1 MVYHMALVA
10 TAVLL
15 DPHATLSDHLLHAVL
30 QLLHKEV
37 SDHGR
42 HLPHY
47 FSLFHMY
54 ASLGVP
60 ERTQLLKVSS
70 GNTGCLEGTFQ
81 HCNVL
86 SMGILNS
93 HLEHF

>member
-1 MVYHMALVA
+1 MKLNISVTIA
-10 TAVLL
+10 AVLL

-30 QLLHKEV
+30 LLLQKEV

-60 ERTQLLKVSS
+60 ERTQLLKVS
-70 GNTGCLEGTFQ
+70 CR
-81 HCNVL
+81 NVFVT
-86 SMGILNS
+86 M
-93 HLEHF
+93 

>member
-1 MVYHMALVA
+1 MSLSAA
-10 TAVLL
+10 AILL

-30 QLLHKEV
+30 LLLHKEV

-60 ERTQLLKVSS
+60 ERTQLLKVSFRNA
-70 GNTGCLEGTFQ
+70 GFGR
-81 HCNVL
+81 
-86 SMGILNS
+86 
-93 HLEHF
+93 